1 MSNWINA
8 KDQLEQLD
16 ELNQRGILS
25 ENEYRK
31 ARRRVLEA
39 RTQESVA
46 APTKVVPKLN
56 LGSGL
61 SSSAVPRL
69 ALKKQ
74 PVPPISFSQ
83 EAAENS
89 SRSYLDGFDD
99 ITEPADSCPMHP
111 LAVGSHVEVA
121 DSGKRGIVEELEP
134 GDDDVCVVLADGGC
148 QAVFSR
154 KELFVDCSCKSGH
167 TTLLLMQEQPKA

>member
-1 MSNWINA
+1 MWTATDCSS
-8 KDQLEQLD
+8 
-16 ELNQRGILS
+16 ILT
-25 ENEYRK
+25 
-31 ARRRVLEA
+31 AHVLPVLF

-56 LGSGL
+56 LGGG
-61 SSSAVPRL
+61 SSSCVVPRL

-74 PVPPISFSQ
+74 PAPPISFSH

-99 ITEPADSCPMHP
+99 ITELADSCPTHP
-111 LAVGSHVEVA
+111 LAVGSHVEVTG
-121 DSGKRGIVEELEP
+121 SRKRGIVEELEP

-154 KELFVDCSCKSGH
+154 KELLVDCSCKSGH
-167 TTLLLMQEQPKA
+167 TTLLLMQEQPKTTGMPEMSSSAARQQNQEA